1 MPDDYTPS
9 TPSAAEAGA
18 VFENLSEADASAVL
32 DSLSSAGGDAPG
44 ARGGSAEEVIP
55 GLASLDEALEG
66 ADLAQ
71 MTDAQ
76 IRDFES
82 GDPERVEAALAAV
95 QPNAEPRDGPGE
107 EVSALAPAR
116 VSIKALKPED
126 RARTVQAL
134 DLIRAGKA
142 PADAFAE
149 VFGSPG
155 QAQDGDGFAQE
166 STNGHDEG
174 FDHSQ
179 TQMAAPQV
187 AELEQ
192 HLTLLQHQYKQAKES
207 YDPLATDLLEQMT
220 DLKMDLREAR
230 REASVVSGHWQGQQ
244 AESHNRMMDQ
254 FSDLITD
261 EDTGFVSCCDDEI
274 LLAEAKND
282 PILNHPDWPEKI
294 GRRVIDKFFKG
305 HAAQSPGHAN
315 GTSLIPPAP
324 RHSMRLP
331 GSPVGPGF
339 SAGALSPQTAM
350 AEIDKLTP
358 EQQDAFIHSLDRL
371 TSAKVRH

>member
-32 DSLSSAGGDAPG
+32 ESLSSSGGDAPG
-44 ARGGSAEEVIP
+44 ARDGSSEEVIP
-55 GLASLDEALEG
+55 GLSSLDAALEG

-71 MTDAQ
+71 MPDAQ

-95 QPNAEPRDGPGE
+95 QPNAEQRAGAGE
-107 EVSALAPAR
+107 DANALAPAR

-134 DLIRAGKA
+134 DMIRAGKS

-149 VFGSPG
+149 VFGITG
-155 QAQDGDGFAQE
+155 QAHGGDGFTQE
-166 STNGHDEG
+166 DASGYDEA
-174 FDHSQ
+174 FDYSQ
-179 TQMAAPQV
+179 SQMAAPEV

-207 YDPLATDLLEQMT
+207 YDPMATDLLEQMT
-220 DLKMDLREAR
+220 DLKMDLRDAR
-230 REASVVSGHWQGQQ
+230 REASAVSNQWLGQQ
-244 AESHNRMMDQ
+244 SDSHNRMMDQ

-261 EDTGFVSCCDDEI
+261 ENTGFVSCCDDEV

-305 HAAQSPGHAN
+305 HAAQSPGHAR

-371 TSAKVRH
+371 TSVKVRH